1 MARMLSPRHTAAL
14 AALAALVPAP
24 AVASAARG
32 PAPATTAPSAP
43 ASCANADR
51 TTANATVSQLASG
64 VRCLI
69 AQQRAGAGRP
79 AVAPNARLAVAARGH
94 AADMAARRYF
104 AHTSLGGATLVN
116 RLRRSGYIPK
126 AGRWRVGEILAWA
139 TGEQATPRGIVNA
152 WMASPEHR
160 RVLLDPRL
168 TEVGV
173 GLVFGSPQASD
184 PAAITVDA
192 DFGHVS

>member
-1 MARMLSPRHTAAL
+1 MLSPRHIAAL
-14 AALAALVPAP
+14 AALAALAPAP
-24 AVASAARG
+24 VAGAATARQ
-32 PAPATTAPSAP
+32 APTAAPS
-43 ASCANADR
+43 CTNADR
-51 TTANATVSQLASG
+51 TTASATVSQLASG

-69 AQQRAGAGRP
+69 AQQRAAAGRS
-79 AVAPNARLAVAARGH
+79 AVTPDTHLASAARGH

-104 AHTSLGGATLVN
+104 AHTSLGGSTVVD
-116 RLRRSGYIPK
+116 RLRRAGYIPS

-139 TGEQATPRGIVNA
+139 SGAEATPRGIVDA

-160 RVLLDPRL
+160 RVLLDSRL

-173 GLVFGSPQASD
+173 GVVVGSPQASD
-184 PAAITVDA
+184 PTAITVDA